1 LTGTHQ
7 FFGERS
13 DHFRPGRGEKIQF
26 LITGYDR
33 AKREI
38 TGLGE
43 LMQFLITGY
52 ERLIWTSS
60 CSLVIFCMNEYQ
72 ENQIKRIKATF
83 RAIRDYQV
91 TIMILLI
98 VISTLYGI
106 HMFRYEYV
114 KNQPHATNLE
124 VYRIDRITNEVC
136 LYIFRSVSGGNT
148 NNAYSD
154 DLMKMVEPCD

>member
-1 LTGTHQ
+1 M
-7 FFGERS
+7 
-13 DHFRPGRGEKIQF
+13 RPGSGELIQF

-52 ERLIWTSS
+52 ERLIWTSP

-91 TIMILLI
+91 TIMILLFI

-114 KNQPHATNLE
+114 KNQPTARNLE

-136 LYIFRSVSGGNT
+136 LYIFRDISGGSNSSS
-148 NNAYSD
+148 YSE
-154 DLMKMVEPCD
+154 DLVMKLVETCD

>member
-1 LTGTHQ
+1 
-7 FFGERS
+7 
-13 DHFRPGRGEKIQF
+13 
-26 LITGYDR
+26 
-33 AKREI
+33 
-38 TGLGE
+38 
-43 LMQFLITGY
+43 
-52 ERLIWTSS
+52 
-60 CSLVIFCMNEYQ
+60 MNEYQ

-91 TIMILLI
+91 TIMILFI

-136 LYIFRSVSGGNT
+136 LYNHIL
-148 NNAYSD
+148 YSFAE
-154 DLMKMVEPCD
+154 LA